1 MAQTIVIQGATYSD
15 VPAVDLP
22 TGNGTA
28 RFVDTT
34 PTTATAS
41 DVLSPKIFFD
51 ANGVQT
57 NGTLNFNWIGENP
70 EYIKELYSL
79 NTTLD
84 QTSYASWTPSTT
96 ATTIKAAQTLST
108 TETLDLANYEYIM
121 YWISDCEIAYK
132 STWSASKGSPLKV
145 LTLYT
150 QVVFQ
155 RPSTVATAE
164 SETFNYTAAQ
174 QDLYYIAWLKYWSSS
189 SAISMAYTTYSPC
202 YISAVNSPTFS
213 STSSL
218 TPTMTIKTPTLSAR
232 CSTTYFT
239 TSNAGKVDQENT
251 TVKMKGYLYRVKRGS
266 SGATQLWHIIDNVF
280 NHPL

>member
-239 TSNAGKVDQENT
+239 TSNAGKVDQGNT

-266 SGATQLWHIIDNVF
+266 SGAAQLWHIIDNVF

>member
-1 MAQTIVIQGATYSD
+1 MAQTIVLQGRTYSD

-57 NGTLNFNWIGENP
+57 NGTLSFNWIGENP

-96 ATTIKAAQTLST
+96 ATTIKATETLST
-108 TETLDLANYEYIM
+108 TETLDLENYEYIM

-132 STWSASKGSPLKV
+132 STWSASKGSPLRS

-164 SETFNYTAAQ
+164 SETYNYTATQ

-213 STSSL
+213 STSSQ

-239 TSNAGKVDQENT
+239 TSNAGKVDQANT
-251 TVKMKGYLYRVKRGS
+251 TVKMKGYLYRVKRGT
-266 SGATQLWHIIDNVF
+266 SGAVQLWHILNNVF

>member
-57 NGTLNFNWIGENP
+57 NGTLSFNWIGENP

-79 NTTLD
+79 STTLD

-132 STWSASKGSPLKV
+132 STWSASKGSPLKA

-239 TSNAGKVDQENT
+239 TSNAGKVDQGNT

-266 SGATQLWHIIDNVF
+266 SGATQLWHIMNNVF